1 MTMPQFNVHAAKTN
15 LSQLIEAALRG
26 ETVTIARRG
35 KPAVR
40 LVPVEPECAPGSDNA
55 FDALA
60 NMFKGQIIVHDPDW
74 WKPDDELADLFEG
87 KGNEDTFKR

>member
-1 MTMPQFNVHAAKTN
+1 MALFNVHDAKTN

-35 KPAVR
+35 KPAVK
-40 LVPVEPECAPGSDNA
+40 LVPIETENKSPKRISA
-55 FDALA
+55 FEALSGTLTGKA
-60 NMFKGQIIVHDPDW
+60 VIIDPDW

-87 KGNEDTFKR
+87 KGRDDKLKR

>member
-1 MTMPQFNVHAAKTN
+1 MAQFNVHDAKSN

-40 LVPVEPECAPGSDNA
+40 LVPIGEENEQEKTPFERLAGS
-55 FDALA
+55 
-60 NMFKGQIIVHDPDW
+60 MRGEIREIDPDW
-74 WKPDDELADLFEG
+74 WKPSDELADLFEG
-87 KGNEDTFKR
+87 KDRPDKFTR

>member
-1 MTMPQFNVHAAKTN
+1 MPQFNVHDAKSN

-40 LVPVEPECAPGSDNA
+40 LVPVEPEADAPAA
-55 FDALA
+55 FATLA
-60 NMFKGQIIVHDPDW
+60 GLFAGKIVEIDPDW
-74 WKPDDELADLFEG
+74 WLPSNELADLFEG
-87 KGNEDTFKR
+87 KDPT

>member
-1 MTMPQFNVHAAKTN
+1 MTQFNVHDAKTN

-26 ETVTIARRG
+26 ENVTIARRG

-40 LVPVEPECAPGSDNA
+40 LVPIEHDQVPGAA
-55 FDALA
+55 FSALA
-60 NMFKGQIIVHDPDW
+60 GSMQGQIRERDPEW

-87 KGNEDTFKR
+87 KDRPSKFDP

>member
-1 MTMPQFNVHAAKTN
+1 MTQFNVHDAKTN

-35 KPAVR
+35 KPAVK
-40 LVPVEPECAPGSDNA
+40 LVPVENESPNPISA
-55 FDALA
+55 FEALA
-60 NMFKGQIIVHDPDW
+60 GTLSGKAVVIDPDW

-87 KGNEDTFKR
+87 KGHEHKFKR